1 MTDKPC
7 ILVIGDAMLDT
18 YLYGEVGRVSPEAPI
33 PVVCPTREEDRPGGA
48 ANVACN
54 AASLGAEVMILISL
68 GSDDQAE
75 RLVGKLQAYGVN
87 VKSVFRD
94 TGQHT
99 INKIRLVGNGQQIVR
114 VDLNDCYSL
123 DEAAENSLL
132 ARFREVLPAQDV
144 VILSDYGKGVCTE
157 RICREVIRMSSDA
170 DKPVIVDPKGTN
182 WEKYRGAFVI
192 TPNMKELNLFAGK
205 SVPNDNTPIEVA
217 YQNMCCRLGIR
228 YLLLTR
234 SERGMSLLDDRSA
247 LHISTQAREVN
258 DVSGA
263 GDTVVAALAVQLGK
277 NAKNIEDA
285 VRFANAAAG
294 VVVEKQG
301 TATVTMEE
309 VLTRITDVSEAVG
322 EQGQR
327 IYTMRDMDAL
337 ERTLCRWRAAGDTI
351 VTTNGCFDVLHVG
364 HVKVLREAKR
374 QGDRLVVAVNA
385 DAAVRRLKGPQRPI
399 NGEMDR
405 AIMLLSLRM
414 VDAVVIFDPQESPDT
429 LTDDERTRFSA
440 KALAAAPEA
449 PMALMRRI
457 RPDVHVKGGDYAAV
471 DVPEAFFAKRLVLV
485 PFVYGY
491 STTGTLERMK
501 GESK

>member
-1 MTDKPC
+1 MIDKPH

-18 YLYGEVGRVSPEAPI
+18 YLYGEVSRVSPEAPI
-33 PVVCPTREEDRPGGA
+33 PVVCPAREEDRPGGA

-54 AASLGAEVMILISL
+54 AALLGAEVTVLFPL
-68 GSDDQAE
+68 GSDDQAR
-75 RLVGKLQAYGVN
+75 RLMDRLQVYGVN
-87 VKSVFRD
+87 VKCVLRD
-94 TGQHT
+94 SGQHT
-99 INKIRLVGNGQQIVR
+99 INKIRLVGNGQQIAR
-114 VDLNDCYSL
+114 IDRNDRYL
-123 DEAAENSLL
+123 LEADAENALM
-132 ARFREVLPAQDV
+132 ARFREALPTQNV
-144 VILSDYGKGVCTE
+144 VILSDYGKGTCTE
-157 RICREVIRMSSDA
+157 RVCREVIRMSSDA
-170 DKPVIVDPKGTN
+170 NKPVIVDPKGTD

-192 TPNMKELNLFAGK
+192 TPNMKELNLFAGQ
-205 SVPNDNTPIEVA
+205 SILNDDAAIEDAHQGV
-217 YQNMCCRLGIR
+217 YHRLGIR

-234 SERGMSLLDDRSA
+234 SERGMSLLDDRTA

-263 GDTVVAALAVQLGK
+263 GDTVVAALAVKLAE
-277 NAKNIEDA
+277 NTKNIEEA

-294 VVVEKQG
+294 VVVGKQG
-301 TATVTMEE
+301 TATVTMDE
-309 VLTRITDVSEAVG
+309 VLAYIAEDAKGNEEPG
-322 EQGQR
+322 

-337 ERTLCRWRAAGDTI
+337 ERTLGRWRAAGKTI

-364 HVKVLREAKR
+364 HLKVLQEAKR

-385 DAAVRRLKGPQRPI
+385 DAAVRRLKGQQRPI

-405 AIMLLSLRM
+405 AAMLLSLRM
-414 VDAVVIFDPQESPDT
+414 VDAVVIFDPMEEFDALTESEKAK
-429 LTDDERTRFSA
+429 LSA

-457 RPDVHVKGGDYAAV
+457 RPDVHVKGGDYAAA

-485 PFVYGY
+485 PFADGY

>member
-1 MTDKPC
+1 MTDKPY

-54 AASLGAEVMILISL
+54 AASLGAEVTALLPL
-68 GSDDQAE
+68 GCDDQAE
-75 RLVGKLQAYGVN
+75 RLTDKLQAYGVN
-87 VKSVFRD
+87 LKGVLQNP
-94 TGQHT
+94 GGHT
-99 INKIRLVGNGQQIVR
+99 INKIRLVGNGQQIAR
-114 VDLNDCYSL
+114 VDLNDCYLL

-144 VILSDYGKGVCTE
+144 VVLSDYGKGVCTE

-192 TPNMKELNLFAGK
+192 TPNMKELSLFAGK
-205 SVPNDNTPIEVA
+205 VVPNDNAAIEVA
-217 YQNMCCRLGIR
+217 YQGICYRLGIR

-234 SERGMSLLDDRSA
+234 SEQGVSLLDDQSE

-277 NAKNIEDA
+277 NIKNIEEA

-294 VVVEKQG
+294 VAVEKQG

-309 VLTRITDVSEAVG
+309 VLARITDVPEVTE
-322 EQGQR
+322 EQG

-337 ERTLCRWRAAGDTI
+337 ERTIRRWREAGETI
-351 VTTNGCFDVLHVG
+351 VTTNGCFDVLHMG
-364 HVKVLREAKR
+364 HLTVLREAKR
-374 QGDRLVVAVNA
+374 QGDRLVVAINA

-399 NGEMDR
+399 NGEMNR
-405 AIMLLSLRM
+405 ALMLLSLRM
-414 VDAVVIFDPQESPDT
+414 VDAVVIFDPQEFSDT
-429 LTDDERTRFSA
+429 LTDDERAKFSA
-440 KALAAAPEA
+440 KALTAVPEA

-457 RPDVHVKGGDYAAV
+457 RPDVHVKGGDYAAA

-485 PFVYGY
+485 PFVDGY
-491 STTGTLERMK
+491 STTETLERIK

>member
-1 MTDKPC
+1 MTNKPR

-18 YLYGEVGRVSPEAPI
+18 YIYGDVGRVSPEAPV

-54 AASLGAEVMILISL
+54 AASLGAKVMVLIPL
-68 GSDDQAE
+68 GSDEQAK
-75 RLVGKLQAYGVN
+75 RLVSKLQEYGVN
-87 VKSVFRD
+87 VSGILRGV
-94 TGQHT
+94 GQHT

-114 VDLNDCYSL
+114 VDMNDSYSL
-123 DEAAENSLL
+123 GEAAENLLL
-132 ARFREVLPAQDV
+132 ARFREALPAQDA

-157 RICREVIRMSSDA
+157 RLCREVISMCGDA

-192 TPNMKELNLFAGK
+192 TPNMKEINLFAGK
-205 SVPNDNTPIEVA
+205 SVPNDNLSIEAA

-234 SERGMSLLDDRSA
+234 SEQGMSLLDDRSA

-277 NAKNIEDA
+277 NAKSIEKA

-301 TATVTMEE
+301 TATVTMDE
-309 VLTRITDVSEAVG
+309 VLARITDVSEKVG
-322 EQGQR
+322 KQK
-327 IYTMRDMDAL
+327 IYTTHNMDDL
-337 ERTLCRWRAAGDTI
+337 ERKICRWRAAGETI
-351 VTTNGCFDVLHVG
+351 VTTNGCFDILHIG
-364 HVKVLREAKR
+364 HLKVLNEAKK
-374 QGDRLVVAVNA
+374 QGDRLVVAINS
-385 DAAVRRLKGPQRPI
+385 DSAVRRLKGSQRPV
-399 NGEMDR
+399 NSEVDR
-405 AIMLLSLRM
+405 AMMLISLRM
-414 VDAVVIFDPQESPDT
+414 VDEVVIFDPEETPDA
-429 LTDDERTRFSA
+429 LTDDERAKLSA

-457 RPDVHVKGGDYAAV
+457 RPDVHVKGGDYTAA
-471 DVPEAFFAKRLVLV
+471 DVPEALFANRLVLV
-485 PFVYGY
+485 PFEDGY
-491 STTGTLERMK
+491 STTATLERMK